1 MARAG
6 VRDVTFVVR
15 PFWVRLSLGIGA
27 ALGGLLLLW
36 GYPRAQALLVRSLS
50 LRAEDAEGA
59 LASTMPFI
67 PSSVRTGLGLHYLY
81 DPLAFDPRR
90 ALTHLQR
97 ALQQNPFDFRN
108 WVHLGQGYEAVGDR
122 ARAEAAYR
130 QALASAPAYFLPRW
144 LYANFLLKQGDGD
157 RALDVFADA
166 ARANPEAL
174 ANIAELLQDAEQL
187 EHFGR
192 RISDAHVR
200 ARLCVILLSQGALRS
215 AFALWRDL
223 PWNEALKL
231 ELARMMISRG
241 IGVGEYA
248 MAHALWCDLRE
259 RIYGRVG
266 PTGEFVWNGSFELVP
281 LSEAI
286 AHRPLPTFGLDG
298 ESAVPERGFDWQ
310 IQSDEQV
317 VAGIVRDV
325 SYEGERALQLEFVRH
340 EAIRF
345 SGVSQLVLLR
355 PTTAYELRFAYKADV
370 RGDPRVSVEIV
381 EARQGAPREEGV
393 LFRWSLPPNAD
404 RTGWTLVRGTF
415 ETSPEAS
422 LVLLRLR
429 REPAPSLADFVKGRV
444 WFDAFSIRPI
454 REHAQSADGEGKR

>member
-6 VRDVTFVVR
+6 VRDVRFRVR
-15 PFWVRLSLGIGA
+15 PLWARLSLGIGA
-27 ALGGLLLLW
+27 VLGGLLLLW

-50 LRAEDAEGA
+50 LRAEDAEGV
-59 LASTMPFI
+59 LASLPVS
-67 PSSVRTGLGLHYLY
+67 PSSVRVGLGLRYLY
-81 DPLAFDPRR
+81 DPLTFDPRR
-90 ALTHLQR
+90 ALMHLQR
-97 ALQQNPFDFRN
+97 ALRENPFDFRN
-108 WVHLGQGYEAVGDR
+108 WVHLGQGYEAAGDR
-122 ARAEAAYR
+122 VRAEAAYR

-144 LYANFLLKQGDGD
+144 LYANFLLKQGDSD

-174 ANIAELLQDAEQL
+174 ANIAELLQDAERWERL
-187 EHFGR
+187 GR

-200 ARLCVILLSQGALRS
+200 ARLCAVLLSRGALRS
-215 AFALWRDL
+215 ASALWRDL
-223 PWNEALKL
+223 PWSEELKV
-231 ELARMMISRG
+231 ELARRAISRG
-241 IGVGEYA
+241 ISTGEYA
-248 MAHALWCDLRE
+248 LAHALWDDLRQH
-259 RIYGRVG
+259 IYGRG
-266 PTGEFVWNGSFELVP
+266 EPSEEFVWNGGFELVP

-286 AHRPLPTFGLDG
+286 AHRPLPAFGLDE

-340 EAIRF
+340 EAVRF
-345 SGVSQLVLLR
+345 SGVSQFVLLR
-355 PTTAYELRFAYKADV
+355 PATAYELRFAYRADV
-370 RGDPRVSVEIV
+370 RGDPRVSVDVV
-381 EARQGAPREEGV
+381 EARRGVPQEDAV
-393 LFRWSLPPNAD
+393 LFRWMAPPGAG
-404 RTGWTLVRGTF
+404 RTEWTLVRGTF
-415 ETSPEAS
+415 EVSSEAP

-454 REHAQSADGEGKR
+454 QRRALVAEGEEKP